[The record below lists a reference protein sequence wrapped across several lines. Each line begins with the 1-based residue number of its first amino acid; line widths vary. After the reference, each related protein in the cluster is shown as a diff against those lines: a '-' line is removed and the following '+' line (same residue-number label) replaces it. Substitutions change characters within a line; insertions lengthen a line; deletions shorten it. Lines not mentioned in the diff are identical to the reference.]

1 MRTILYSLV
10 IATLLFNGCSDSN
23 SSYLPIDAEP
33 SLPASSNPLY
43 SEQWAL
49 NYDATFYTQNGIDP
63 DAHINAQNILD
74 RYKGVSI
81 RVAIID
87 DGFDTTHP
95 EIKDKIVAT
104 HNVSQLSTT
113 TDVSHSSSDEYHG
126 TAVAGILAAK
136 SNAIGI
142 TGIASEVEL
151 VLIKIPMNSYTDAIG
166 IRAFDLAEQAGAD
179 IISCSWG
186 TGDVSDAVREKIID
200 VATNGRNG
208 RGTLIVFAAGNSN
221 ALMQNDESS
230 IDEVIAV
237 GATDRE
243 NLRTYYSSFGPQ
255 LDIMAPG
262 GYDLGITT
270 IDPQGDAGASP
281 DAYNRFDQVYEG
293 EESYFIGTSA
303 AAPIIAGSLALS
315 LERDSSQTRQ
325 ELFEKLRISTT
336 QNSQN
341 VPYLYDMISTP
352 TFLTSIQG
360 QFGSSGFSEFH
371 VRLTSQ
377 ATPQSFGPYSINS
390 LGEGEWSADVTDQL
404 AEGNYTIEVLS
415 LDDNTTFATDSFS
428 IDSTQAA
435 QVNKQVLRNDFY
447 GYGKIDLMKLI
458 YD

>member
-1 MRTILYSLV
+1 MKIVLHSFVACIL
-10 IATLLFNGCSDSN
+10 LLSGCKDSN
-23 SSYLPIDAEP
+23 NSYTPIDHEP
-33 SLPASSNPLY
+33 SLPTSSNPLY
-43 SEQWAL
+43 SQQWAL
-49 NYDATFYTQNGIDP
+49 NYDTTFYTQNGIDS

-74 RYKGVSI
+74 SFKGVGI

-95 EIKDKIVAT
+95 EIKEKIVAT
-104 HNVSQLSTT
+104 YNVGQLSTT
-113 TDVSHSSSDEYHG
+113 TDVSHNNSNEYHG

-151 VLIKIPMNSYTDAIG
+151 VLIKIPMNTYNDAIG
-166 IRAFDLAEQAGAD
+166 VRAFDLAQQAGVD

-186 TGDVSDAVREKIID
+186 TGDVSDAVREKIVD

-221 ALMQNDESS
+221 ALMGNDESS

-237 GATDRE
+237 GATDKE

-262 GYDLGITT
+262 GYELGIAT
-270 IDPQGDAGASP
+270 IDPQGTNGASP
-281 DAYNRFDQVYEG
+281 DEYNRFDQVHEG
-293 EESYFIGTSA
+293 EESSFIGTSA
-303 AAPIIAGSLALS
+303 ATPIIAGALALS
-315 LERDSSQTRQ
+315 LERDSIQTRQ
-325 ELFEKLRISTT
+325 ELLAKLKISTT

-341 VPYLYDMISTP
+341 VPYLYDMIHSPAFAT
-352 TFLTSIQG
+352 TILG
-360 QFGSSGFSEFH
+360 KFGWSGFSEFH
-371 VRLTSQ
+371 IRLTSQ
-377 ATPQSFGPYSINS
+377 ETHQSFGPYSISS
-390 LGEGEWSADVTDQL
+390 LGLEEWGADVTDL
-404 AEGNYTIEVLS
+404 LLDGNYTIEVRS
-415 LDDNTTFATDSFS
+415 LDDTTIFATDSFL
-428 IDSTQAA
+428 IDNTQAA

-447 GYGKIDLMKLI
+447 GYGKIDLRKLI